1 MLRKLIVAG
10 LLLAALL
17 FPGAVRSQAVVS
29 IAFLEVDLWPE
40 YDRSSVLVIY
50 RVTLSPNT
58 TLPAQLA
65 LRIPAAAGEPYAVA
79 VRQPDGQLVN
89 LDYDLQS
96 DGVWTSVEVVANL
109 PELQIEYYDPSLV
122 KSADQR
128 SFTFQ
133 WPGGYAVE
141 QMVVEFQQPLGASG
155 AAIMPGPSSSLV
167 NSQDGLTYLTK
178 EIGVLDA
185 GQTISLDIAYLKTSD
200 TLTKPQL
207 EVQPS
212 APLTT
217 EPDWQNTMLG
227 ALPWV
232 LGVLGVGLIAGGV
245 FWYWKSGQATQA
257 EKPRR
262 RRSRSMTT
270 GREDEGVAGVVYC
283 HQCGK
288 RAGET
293 DRFCRSCGTKLR
305 IE

>member
-1 MLRKLIVAG
+1 MLRKLILAG
-10 LLLAALL
+10 LLLAALC
-17 FPGAVRSQAVVS
+17 FPGAARSQAAVS
-29 IAFLEVDLWPE
+29 IAYLEVDLWPE
-40 YDRSSVLVIY
+40 YDRPSVLVIY

-65 LRIPAAAGEPYAVA
+65 LRIPAAAGEPFAVA

-89 LDYDLQS
+89 LDYELQS
-96 DGVWTSVEVVANL
+96 DGVWSSVQVVANL

-122 KSADQR
+122 KSASQR

-133 WPGGYAVE
+133 WQSDYPVE
-141 QMVVEFQQPLGASG
+141 QMVVEFQQPVEASG
-155 AAIMPGPSSSLV
+155 AAIQPGPVSSTV
-167 NSQDGLTYLTK
+167 GGDGLTYFTK
-178 EIGVLDA
+178 EVGALEA
-185 GQTISLDIAYLKTSD
+185 GQSISLDVQYQKDTD
-200 TLTKPQL
+200 TLSIAQL
-207 EVQPS
+207 PVQPS

-232 LGVLGVGLIAGGV
+232 LGILGVGLIAGGV

-270 GREDEGVAGVVYC
+270 GRQDEGAARAVYC

-288 RAGET
+288 RAGES